1 MTNIKDKNIERP
13 LSPHLQIY
21 HPSFSMIMSISHRIT
36 GAVLYLGIFF
46 LLLWYFSIFF
56 GAETFNLV
64 STILSTQLSKIT
76 LFFFVWIFFHHM
88 YGGIRHFIWDFGLG
102 FDIRSVDILAFLTL
116 ALSLSSTILTFIYF

>member
-21 HPSFSMIMSISHRIT
+21 HPSFSMIMSITHRIT
-36 GAVLYLGIFF
+36 GVVLYLGVFF
-46 LLLWYFSIFF
+46 LLITIFF

-116 ALSLSSTILTFIYF
+116 VLSLSSTILTFIYL